1 MNIDKLTL
9 HSAQLPAQERFYG
22 DALGLPTNHST
33 SGLTVKIG
41 PGILEFLQSEGFA
54 GRYHFAFNIPRNGF
68 ALAEDWLKARVELI
82 ADASGRTR
90 FHTDEWN
97 ADNLYFYDPQGNI
110 VELIARHELEND
122 SSDSFSAASLLEISE
137 IGLAAPNASKLV
149 QWFADVLRVRT
160 YKSFSDSFAPIGD
173 AHGLVIAVQQ
183 NRIWFPDTGIPAEIL
198 PVQITLYSDH
208 QQTFE
213 LPGLPYQIHLEPHLI
228 SHGKDAS

>member
-1 MNIDKLTL
+1 MKINQLTL
-9 HSAQLPAQERFYG
+9 HSAQLSAQERFYR
-22 DALGLPTNHST
+22 DTLGLPTNRT
-33 SGLTVKIG
+33 ASGLRVKIG
-41 PGILEFLQSEGFA
+41 SSTLEFLQSEGFA
-54 GRYHFAFNIPRNGF
+54 GRYHFAFNIPRNQF
-68 ALAEDWLKARVELI
+68 APAEDWLKARVELI
-82 ADASGRTR
+82 ADAHGRTQ

-137 IGLAAPNASKLV
+137 IGLAAPNTVELV
-149 QWFADVLRVRT
+149 RWFAEKLGVGT
-160 YKSFSDSFAPIGD
+160 YKSFSESFAPIGD

-213 LPGLPYQIHLEPHLI
+213 PPGLPYQIHLEPH
-228 SHGKDAS
+228 GKDPS